1 MVVAFFSDRQCAVVC
16 GLPLDCPAGTGT
28 TISYEV
34 TFTGYTGPVELL
46 VADTSE
52 LDAETGAIVS
62 FEAVKF
68 EEGTEPL
75 RGDFTLSFQGQETV
89 ALSYDSTADEVC

>member
-1 MVVAFFSDRQCAVVC
+1 MTFAFVSDHQCADIF
-16 GLPLDCPAGTGT
+16 GLSLNSPGTGT
-28 TISYEV
+28 AISYEI
-34 TFTGYTGPVELL
+34 TFTGYTGPIELL

-52 LDAETGAIVS
+52 LDAETGAVVS
-62 FEAVKF
+62 FEAVTL

-75 RGDFTLSFQGQETV
+75 RGDFTLSFQGQETA